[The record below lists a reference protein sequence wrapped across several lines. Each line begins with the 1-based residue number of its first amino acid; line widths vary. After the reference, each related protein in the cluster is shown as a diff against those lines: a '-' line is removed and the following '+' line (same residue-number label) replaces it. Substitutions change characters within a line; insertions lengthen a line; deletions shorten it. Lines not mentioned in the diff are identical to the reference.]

1 MYSSLIEAQ
10 DVYLILQDPGTVVVD
25 CRFSLSD
32 PELGRKAY
40 LAGHIPGAVYAH
52 LDEDLSAR
60 VIPGKT
66 GRHPLPDVAHCEQ
79 LFSKWGIDASV
90 QVIAYDDQGGAF
102 AARLWW
108 LLRWLGHEKVAV
120 LNGGWK
126 SWNNKMLPVATNILF
141 KNPRLFVASPQESL
155 MVSADD
161 LLDNLTSSR
170 FRVIDARAAERY
182 SGEVE
187 PIDPVAGHIPGA
199 GNLPYSENLDANG
212 RFRSAE
218 LLLDRFRSLGSPT
231 QTVFYCG
238 SGVTACHNALAYY
251 HAGLGMPKIYP
262 GSWSEWITDVS
273 RPVERG
279 S

>member
-10 DVYLILQDPGTVVVD
+10 DLYLILQQPDTVVVD

-32 PELGRKAY
+32 TEAGRKAY
-40 LAGHIPGAVYAH
+40 LMGHLPGAVYAH

-60 VIPGKT
+60 VVPGKT
-66 GRHPLPDVAHCEQ
+66 GRHPLPDVAQCEQ
-79 LFSKWGIDASV
+79 LFSKWGIAPGV
-90 QVIAYDDQGGAF
+90 QVVAYDDQGGAF

-108 LLRWLGHEKVAV
+108 LLHWLGHEKVAV

-126 SWNNKMLPVATNILF
+126 AWNDKSLPISNTITF
-141 KNPRLFVASPQESL
+141 KNPRLFTAVRQEAL
-155 MVSADD
+155 TVSADE
-161 LLDNLTSSR
+161 LLDNLTTAR
-170 FRVIDARAAERY
+170 FRVVDARAVERY

-199 GNLPYSENLDANG
+199 DNLPYAENLDANG
-212 RFRSAE
+212 RFRAAE
-218 LLLDRFRSLGSPT
+218 FLLDRFRSPGSAS
-231 QTVFYCG
+231 QAVFYCG

-251 HAGLGMPKIYP
+251 HAGLGMPRIYP
-262 GSWSEWITDVS
+262 GSWSEWITDIS

-279 S
+279 V